1 MKTIV
6 FKINVLDEVVPVIS
20 KLQNEYSMS
29 FRKLYNNIELMDDTN
44 FLNSL
49 FIKSKKQ
56 IDYLKIEVEA
66 VYDGNK
72 ANKIKIL
79 ENISEL
85 ENKKEKL
92 NLKQF
97 RHLQYLKKSYE
108 RKVVFGD
115 TKELKKISKGEGDI
129 EKWKNSRLLPLVF
142 YGDSNHYGN
151 RFFNLKTIKEGNI
164 IFKPESTKIR
174 ININFNPKKHYKELI
189 MLQDLILIKKI
200 PVTVKLTKDLIM
212 FAYDESIIY
221 NTKLDLKSFYKEIK
235 DVKEEE
241 KRKKLISNRH
251 KEHEKY
257 LKINKLERYLAIDLN
272 PDGIGYSIL
281 SKDTSLVD
289 KGYLDISKILK
300 ANKRKYETSILV
312 KELFKLIKHYKCS
325 YIVIE
330 ELNLKNKDLGNRVS
344 NRKIN
349 NLWNRELINELIHR
363 RCNETG
369 TILIE
374 INPVYTSF
382 IGNIMHN
389 EYDPIAA
396 SMEIGRKGIFKYS
409 GGGFYPELNVAKFI
423 NDERYDEI
431 KECLT
436 WKDMYTLFV
445 TSKWS
450 YRRKLNSFSFTGF
463 YLGNEKSRCKHLH
476 FS

>member
-1 MKTIV
+1 VKTIV
-6 FKINVLDEVVPVIS
+6 FKINIAEEEIPVIS

-29 FRKLYNNIELMDDTN
+29 FRKLYNNIELMEDKN
-44 FLNSL
+44 FLDSL
-49 FIKSKKQ
+49 LIKSKKQ
-56 IDYLKIEVEA
+56 IDYLKKEVEA
-66 VYDGNK
+66 FYDRNK
-72 ANKIKIL
+72 ANKNKIL
-79 ENISEL
+79 DNISEL

-97 RHLQYLKKSYE
+97 RHLQYLKKSYG
-108 RKVVFGD
+108 RKVIFGN

-129 EKWKNSRLLPLVF
+129 EKWKNSRLLPLIF
-142 YGDSNHYGN
+142 YGDASSYGN
-151 RFFNLKTIKEGNI
+151 RFFKLETIKDGNI

-174 ININFNPKKHYKELI
+174 ININFNPKKHIKELNL
-189 MLQDLILIKKI
+189 LQNLILIKKI
-200 PVTVKLTKDLIM
+200 PVTVKLSKDLIM
-212 FAYDESIIY
+212 FTYDESILY
-221 NTKLDLKSFYKEIK
+221 GTKLDLKSFYKEIK
-235 DVKEEE
+235 NVKEED
-241 KRKKLISNRH
+241 KRKKLISNKH

-257 LKINKLERYLAIDLN
+257 LKTNKLERYLAIDLN
-272 PDGIGYSIL
+272 PDGIGYSVL
-281 SKDTSLVD
+281 NKDTSLVD
-289 KGYLDISKILK
+289 KGYLDISKVLK
-300 ANKRKYETSILV
+300 ANKRKYETSILI
-312 KELFKLIKHYKCS
+312 KEIFKLIKHYKCS

-330 ELNLKNKDLGNRVS
+330 ELNLKNKDHGNKVS

-382 IGNIMHN
+382 IGNILNN

-396 SMEIGRKGIFKYS
+396 SMEIGRKGIFKY
-409 GGGFYPELNVAKFI
+409 GEGGFYPELNITNFI

-436 WKDMYTLFV
+436 WKDMYKLFT

-450 YRRKLNSFSFTGF
+450 YRRKLNDFNFTGF